1 MKKTTLYLPDELK
14 RRIERL
20 AREEGRSEAEIIRRA
35 IEATVSRAA
44 AKPRIPLVE
53 HGLGDKSIAR
63 RVDRLLD
70 GFGD

>member
-20 AREEGRSEAEIIRRA
+20 AREEGRSEAEIIRQA
-35 IEATVSRAA
+35 IEAAVSRAA
-44 AKPRIPLVE
+44 AKPRIPLVG
-53 HGLGDKSIAR
+53 HGLGDPSIAR
-63 RVDRLLD
+63 RVDRFLS